1 MVPARNRLYL
11 WPFLFLTALLF
22 PLSPAAQDQHPYYTF
37 PTNLT
42 LCGETVPL
50 QQRKIWEM
58 MDREFTLAVYDRA
71 QVLLLLKRSARFFP
85 YIESQLKARGLP
97 DDLKYLMVAES
108 AMRPAVFSN
117 KGAAGHW
124 QFMEK
129 TGKRFNLRKNS
140 HIDERLDLAKST
152 EAALSYLK
160 VLHTL
165 FGKWSLA
172 MAAYN
177 CGEERVKEEISQQGE
192 TDYYRLDLPQ
202 ETERYLFRILAAKVI
217 LSDPAGYGYQL
228 PEGQVYPPEEF
239 DRITFHFPYPIHLRD
254 LARACGSFYKELK
267 ELNVELQG
275 YTLSTGTHQIKI
287 PPGKSTQ
294 CEKNLNHWI
303 KNSRVQPPPL
313 PEDQTPAEP
322 PPPQPSTDR
331 Q

>member
-1 MVPARNRLYL
+1 MPKNRLIL
-11 WPFLFLTALLF
+11 LPFLFMAALVF
-22 PLSPAAQDQHPYYTF
+22 PLSLAAQDQHPYYTF

-42 LCGETVPL
+42 LCGEPVPL
-50 QQRKIWEM
+50 HDRKFWEM
-58 MDREFTLAVYDRA
+58 MDREFTMAVYDRA
-71 QVLLLLKRSARFFP
+71 QVLLLLKRSTRFFP
-85 YIESQLKARGLP
+85 YIESQLKAKGMP

-108 AMRPAVFSN
+108 ALRPVVFSN

-140 HIDERLDLAKST
+140 QMDERLDLAKST

-160 VLHTL
+160 LLYNL
-165 FGKWSLA
+165 FGKWTLA

-202 ETERYLFRILAAKVI
+202 ETERYIFRILTAKVI

-228 PEGQVYPPEEF
+228 PDGYAYPPEVF
-239 DRITFHFPYPIHLRD
+239 DLVTFQLPNPVHLRD
-254 LARACGSFYKELK
+254 LARGCGSFYKEIK

-275 YTLSTGTHQIKI
+275 QTLSAGTHQLKI
-287 PPGKSTQ
+287 PPGKSST
-294 CEKNLNHWI
+294 CERNLKGWI
-303 KNSRVQPPPL
+303 KNSGGLPSPPQEGLPPTEPSSQSPL
-313 PEDQTPAEP
+313 PDSQ
-322 PPPQPSTDR
+322 
-331 Q
+331 

>member
-1 MVPARNRLYL
+1 MHLPKNGFYFC
-11 WPFLFLTALLF
+11 PFLFLAALLF
-22 PLSPAAQDQHPYYTF
+22 PVSLEAQQPFYTF

-42 LCGETVPL
+42 LCGEPVPL
-50 QQRKIWEM
+50 HDRKFWEM
-58 MDREFTLAVYDRA
+58 MDREFTMAVYDRA
-71 QVLLLLKRSARFFP
+71 QVLLLLKRSTRFFP
-85 YIESQLKARGLP
+85 YIESQLKAKGMP

-140 HIDERLDLAKST
+140 QIDERLDLAKST

-160 VLHTL
+160 LLYNL
-165 FGKWSLA
+165 FGKWTLA

-192 TDYYRLDLPQ
+192 NDYYRLDLPQ
-202 ETERYLFRILAAKVI
+202 ETERYIFRILTAKVL
-217 LSDPAGYGYQL
+217 LSDPASYGYQL
-228 PEGQVYPPEEF
+228 PDGYAYPPEEF
-239 DRITFHFPYPIHLRD
+239 DLVTFLLPHPVHLRD
-254 LARACGSFYKELK
+254 LARGCGSFYKELK

-275 YTLSTGTHQIKI
+275 YTLSAGTHQLKI
-287 PPGKSTQ
+287 PLGKSVK
-294 CEKNLNHWI
+294 CEKNLKDWI
-303 KNSRVQPPPL
+303 KNSRGLTSPPPEG
-313 PEDQTPAEP
+313 PSPVEP
-322 PPPQPSTDR
+322 SR